1 VNKINLNSSTTKFKG
16 YRGKVIVVDL
26 SSQSFII
33 KPTDQHLIENFLGG
47 RGWAIKYLYDNLKP
61 NIDPLSE
68 DNILVISLGPLT
80 GTLAPSTARY
90 TIASKSPLTGGI
102 GYANSGGHFAP
113 ELAYAGYDAIFVH
126 GKSKKP
132 VFLYIEDET
141 IEIRDASHLWGKDT
155 WETDAFL
162 KQELSEDFQVLCIGQ
177 GGENLVKYASIMN
190 NLSRAA
196 ARTGV
201 GTVMGSK
208 NLKAIAVK
216 GTGGV
221 EVDNPQKFND
231 FIDETL
237 KKIYEDPAYPSLSY
251 YGTPF
256 LVDLAYISGGLATR
270 NNQSGIFDQYENI
283 SAETFDE
290 LYRIK
295 SESCFACPIHCGKY
309 SRVETGKYA
318 GTKGGSP
325 EFETIVCFGSK
336 CGIGDLGAII
346 KANELANRY
355 GLDTISLGDTIAF
368 AMEAFE
374 KGALSLNDTDGI
386 ELVWGNDD
394 ALIELIRKVAYREG
408 FGNELA
414 EGTKRLSEKISGGSE
429 EYALHIKGMEP
440 PAYDVRTAKAFGL
453 GWATATR
460 GADHLAALP
469 NFELLGYEPEKGLEW
484 FGSEKAVD
492 PYSPE
497 GKPRM
502 VVWHE
507 NFGAIVDSAEMC
519 KYTCF
524 SAYAVRPEDMAIFLT
539 YATGWKISSEELL
552 LIGERIYNLERLFN
566 LREGKGKNEDTLP
579 NRFINE
585 PLSEGPAKGQFVELD
600 EMLPKYY
607 ELRGWDSE
615 TGLPKKSLLKKLGL
629 LESAEKFNLVK
640 EEK

>member
-1 VNKINLNSSTTKFKG
+1 MNSTTHYKG
-16 YRGKVIVVDL
+16 YRGKTIVVDL
-26 SSQSFII
+26 TKQSFLV
-33 KPTDQHLIENFLGG
+33 KETDPLLIENYLGG
-47 RGWAIKYLYDNLKP
+47 RGWAIKYLYDNLSQG
-61 NIDPLSE
+61 IDPLSPE
-68 DNILVISLGPLT
+68 NILIVSLGPLT
-80 GTLAPSTARY
+80 GTFAPSTARY
-90 TIASKSPLTGGI
+90 TVAAKSPLTGGI

-113 ELAYAGYDAIFVH
+113 ELAYAGYDAIFLH
-126 GKSKKP
+126 GKSERP
-132 VFLYIEDET
+132 VFLYIEDDK
-141 IEIRDASHLWGKDT
+141 IELRDASHLWGKDT
-155 WETDAFL
+155 WETDAIL
-162 KQELSEDFQVLCIGQ
+162 KSELSENFQVLCIGQ
-177 GGENLVKYASIMN
+177 GGENLVKYAALMN

-196 ARTGV
+196 ARTGL
-201 GTVMGSK
+201 GAVMGSK
-208 NLKAIAVK
+208 NLKAIAVR
-216 GTGGV
+216 GTGAV
-221 EVDNPQKFND
+221 EIAKPLEFHD
-231 FIDETL
+231 FVDETL
-237 KKIYEDPAYPSLSY
+237 KKIYDDPAFPSLSY
-251 YGTPF
+251 YGTTF

-309 SRVETGKYA
+309 SKVKTGKYA

-325 EFETIVCFGSK
+325 EYETVVCLGSK
-336 CGIGDLGAII
+336 CGIGDLGAIL
-346 KANELANRY
+346 KANELANKF

-368 AMEAFE
+368 AMEAYE
-374 KGALSLNDTDGI
+374 KGILSSKDTDGL
-386 ELVWGNDD
+386 ELIWGNDD
-394 ALIELIRKVAYREG
+394 ALIELIEKIAFREG
-408 FGNELA
+408 IGNDLA
-414 EGTKRLSEKISGGSE
+414 EGTKRFSEKINAGSE
-429 EYALHIKGMEP
+429 EFALHIKGMEP

-492 PYSPE
+492 PHSHE

-524 SAYAVRPEDMAIFLT
+524 SAYAVRPEDMAIFLSLT
-539 YATGWKISSEELL
+539 TGKNISSDELL

-566 LREGKGKNEDTLP
+566 LREGIGKDEDNLP
-579 NRFINE
+579 KRFTEE
-585 PLSEGPAKGQFVELD
+585 PLSEGPAKGQYVELD
-600 EMLPKYY
+600 KMLPKYY
-607 ELRGWDSE
+607 ELRGWDFE
-615 TGLPKKSLLKKLGL
+615 TGLPKESLLRKLGL
-629 LESAEKFNLVK
+629 LESAEIFNLVK